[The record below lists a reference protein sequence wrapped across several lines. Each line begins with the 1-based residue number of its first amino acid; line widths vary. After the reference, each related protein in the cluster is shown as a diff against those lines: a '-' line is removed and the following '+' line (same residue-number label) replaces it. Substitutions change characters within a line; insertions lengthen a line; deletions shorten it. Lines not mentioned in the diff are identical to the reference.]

1 MTSMNRRQFLS
12 LGAKTLTGAGLALGS
27 NPYWTLAHAANDP
40 GAGNDYRAVVCLFLQ
55 GGCDGISLMVP
66 TDSAAYNEY
75 ARSRGGLAVSKA
87 DLLGIKPQTTNA
99 SSVGLHPSAA
109 PLQRLFEEQKL
120 AMISNVGNLIHPT
133 SVEQYKN
140 KAVDLPAQLFS
151 HADQEMQW
159 QQLQGRGRG
168 TEGWGARAAGFLAA
182 RQDRQHLTS
191 ITLDGS
197 NHWQTGF
204 ASRPFSMSE
213 TGVLQYA
220 GMSSGE
226 PWEQARVN
234 AFTQAQALPQQ
245 HEFIKEYASI
255 QQRAMQVTTELGSVL
270 AQNEGISASPQEGS
284 SLEQRLGMV
293 ANLIAA
299 REQLGMRRQI
309 FFVNMRG
316 FDVHDNQNKV
326 LPELFSELSAGMEF
340 FQSALENIG
349 QSENVTTFAA
359 SDFGR
364 SLSGNGDG
372 TDHGWGNHLMVMGG
386 AVNGG
391 DIYGTL
397 PRLSVDGPDSVS
409 NGRVLPTISSAQYA
423 GTLLNW
429 MGLDDSQLDQ
439 TLPTLGNF
447 QTRDLGFMRNS

>member
-1 MTSMNRRQFLS
+1 MNRRQFLS
-12 LGAKTLTGAGLALGS
+12 RGAKTLTGAGLALGC
-27 NPYWTLAHAANDP
+27 NPYWSLAHSASDP
-40 GAGNDYRAVVCLFLQ
+40 GAANDYRALVCLFLQ
-55 GGCDGISLMVP
+55 GGSDGFSLMVP
-66 TDSAAYNEY
+66 TGNAEYNEY
-75 ARSRGGLAVSKA
+75 MHSRGELSVSKS
-87 DLLGIKPQTTNA
+87 DLLGINARTTNA

-109 PLQRLFEEQKL
+109 PLQRLFEDQKL
-120 AMISNVGNLIHPT
+120 AMISNIGNLVQPT

-140 KAVDLPAQLFS
+140 NAVDLPAQLFS

-168 TEGWGARAAGFLAA
+168 TEGWGARAAGFLSAQ
-182 RQDRQHLTS
+182 QDRSHLTS
-191 ITLDGS
+191 ITLNGS

-204 ASRPFSMSE
+204 ASRPFSMKE
-213 TGVLQYA
+213 TGLLQYA
-220 GMSSGE
+220 GMSNGE
-226 PWEQARVN
+226 PWQQARVN

-245 HEFIKEYASI
+245 HEFIKEYAAI
-255 QQRAMQVTTELGSVL
+255 QQRAMQVTTELGTVL
-270 AQNEGISASPQEGS
+270 SQNEGINVVPQEGN
-284 SLEQRLGMV
+284 SLAQRLGMV
-293 ANLIAA
+293 AELIAA

-316 FDVHDNQNKV
+316 FDVHDHQNKA
-326 LPELFSELSAGMEF
+326 LPELFSELAEAMEF
-340 FQSALENIG
+340 FQTVIENIG
-349 QSENVTTFAA
+349 QSNNVTTFAA

-364 SLSGNGDG
+364 SLSVNGDG

-409 NGRVLPTISSAQYA
+409 NGRVLPTLSATQYA

-429 MGLDDSQLDQ
+429 MGLDESQLNQ
-439 TLPTLGNF
+439 TLPTLRNF
-447 QTRDLGFMRNS
+447 PTRDLGFMRTA

>member
-1 MTSMNRRQFLS
+1 MKSMNRRQFLA

-27 NPYWTLAHAANDP
+27 NPYWTLAHSANDP
-40 GAGNDYRAVVCLFLQ
+40 GASGDYRAMVCLFLQ

-66 TDSAAYNEY
+66 TDNADYNEY
-75 ARSRGGLAVSKA
+75 ARSRGELSVPPSE
-87 DLLGIKPQTTNA
+87 LLGINARTANA
-99 SSVGLHPSAA
+99 SNVGLHPAAA

-140 KAVDLPAQLFS
+140 RAVDLPAQLFS

-168 TEGWGARAAGFLAA
+168 TEGWGARAAGFLSAH
-182 RQDRQHLTS
+182 QDRAHLTS

-204 ASRPFSMSE
+204 TSRPLSMKE
-213 TGVLQYA
+213 TGVLQYS
-220 GMSSGE
+220 GMSGE
-226 PWEQARVN
+226 PWEQARIN
-234 AFTQAQALPQQ
+234 AFAQAQSLPQQ
-245 HEFIKEYASI
+245 HEFIKEYAAI
-255 QQRAMQVTTELGSVL
+255 QQRAMQVTTELGAVL
-270 AQNEGISASPQEGS
+270 SSNEGISMTPQPGN
-284 SLEQRLGMV
+284 SLAQRLGMV
-293 ANLIAA
+293 AELIAA

-316 FDVHDNQNKV
+316 FDVHDKQNKV
-326 LPELFSELSAGMEF
+326 LPQLFSELAEGMEF
-340 FQSALENIG
+340 FQNALENIG

-364 SLSGNGDG
+364 SLSVNGDG

-386 AVNGG
+386 SVKGG

-397 PRLSVDGPDSVS
+397 PRLAVDGPDSVS
-409 NGRVLPTISSAQYA
+409 NGRVLPTLSSAQYA

-429 MGLDDSQLDQ
+429 MGLDESQLDQ
-439 TLPTLGNF
+439 TLPTLRNF
-447 QTRDLGFMRNS
+447 QTRDLGFMLNS

>member
-1 MTSMNRRQFLS
+1 MKSLNRRQFLS

-27 NPYWTLAHAANDP
+27 NPLWTLAHAANDP
-40 GAGNDYRAVVCLFLQ
+40 SAGNDYRAIVCLFLQ
-55 GGCDGISLMVP
+55 GGSDGFSLMVP
-66 TDSAAYNEY
+66 TGNSEYNEY
-75 ARSRGGLAVSKA
+75 ERSRGRLAVSKSG
-87 DLLGIKPQTTNA
+87 LLDINARTTNA

-120 AMISNVGNLIHPT
+120 AMISNVGNLIQPT
-133 SVEQYKN
+133 SVEQYQN
-140 KAVDLPAQLFS
+140 NAVDLPAQLFS

-168 TEGWGARAAGFLAA
+168 TEGWGARAAGFLSAQ
-182 RQDRQHLTS
+182 QDRAHLTS

-204 ASRPFSMSE
+204 SSRPFSMKE

-220 GMSSGE
+220 GMSSGAL
-226 PWEQARVN
+226 WEQARVD
-234 AFTQAQALPQQ
+234 AFAQAQAIPQQ

-255 QQRAMQVTTELGSVL
+255 QQRAMQVTTELGAVL
-270 AQNEGISASPQEGS
+270 SQNEGLNVAPTESN
-284 SLEQRLGMV
+284 SLAQRLRMV
-293 ANLIAA
+293 AELIAA

-316 FDVHDNQNKV
+316 FDVHDNQNEAHPK
-326 LPELFSELSAGMEF
+326 LFAELAEGMEF
-340 FQSALENIG
+340 FQNALENLG
-349 QSENVTTFAA
+349 QSNNVTTFAA

-409 NGRVLPTISSAQYA
+409 NGRVLPTLSAAQYA

-429 MGLDDSQLDQ
+429 MGLDESQLDQ
-439 TLPTLGNF
+439 TLPTLRNF
-447 QTRDLGFMRNS
+447 ETRDLGFMRTA

>member
-1 MTSMNRRQFLS
+1 
-12 LGAKTLTGAGLALGS
+12 
-27 NPYWTLAHAANDP
+27 
-40 GAGNDYRAVVCLFLQ
+40 
-55 GGCDGISLMVP
+55 MVP
-66 TDSAAYNEY
+66 TGNSEYNEY
-75 ARSRGGLAVSKA
+75 ERSRGRLAVSKSG
-87 DLLGIKPQTTNA
+87 LLDINARTTNT
-99 SSVGLHPSAA
+99 SGVGLHPSAA

-120 AMISNVGNLIHPT
+120 AMISNVGNLIQPT
-133 SVEQYKN
+133 SVEQYQN
-140 KAVDLPAQLFS
+140 NAVDLPAQLFS

-168 TEGWGARAAGFLAA
+168 TEGWGARAAGFLSAQ
-182 RQDRQHLTS
+182 QDRAHLTS

-204 ASRPFSMSE
+204 SSRPFSMKE

-220 GMSSGE
+220 GMSSGAL
-226 PWEQARVN
+226 WEQARVD
-234 AFTQAQALPQQ
+234 AFAQAQAIPQQ

-255 QQRAMQVTTELGSVL
+255 QQRAMQVTTELGAVL
-270 AQNEGISASPQEGS
+270 SQNEGLNVAPTESN
-284 SLEQRLGMV
+284 SLAQRLRMV
-293 ANLIAA
+293 AELIAA

-316 FDVHDNQNKV
+316 FDVHDNQNEAHPK
-326 LPELFSELSAGMEF
+326 LFSELAEGMEF
-340 FQSALENIG
+340 FQNALENLG
-349 QSENVTTFAA
+349 QSNNVTTFAA

-409 NGRVLPTISSAQYA
+409 NGRVLPTLSAAQYA

-429 MGLDDSQLDQ
+429 MGLDESQLDQ
-439 TLPTLGNF
+439 TLPTLRNF
-447 QTRDLGFMRNS
+447 ETRDLGFMRTA